1 MRCNMRDRIQ
11 IDLAPDR
18 RNVPLEFRL
27 AKVTTAS
34 SGSAAP
40 YTSVA
45 SIYRGMWLNDS
56 TARAA
61 ELTGAALWTLSPTST
76 DLWVLCVQTPFGHWE
91 GVSIMSTVTHASQHP
106 EAE

>member
-1 MRCNMRDRIQ
+1 MRDRTQ

-18 RNVPLEFRL
+18 LNVPLQFRL
-27 AKVTTAS
+27 AKVTTPS
-34 SGSAAP
+34 TEEAAP

-45 SIYRGMWLNDS
+45 SIYRGMWLDDS

-76 DLWVLCVQTPFGHWE
+76 DLWVLCVKTPFGHWE
-91 GVSIMSTVTHASQHP
+91 GVAIMSTVTHASQHP
-106 EAE
+106 ETEE